1 VAVAVLVGA
10 LLVSPERLRWAVL
23 LIGAPAAGIVA
34 EATQVAGWHRL
45 SDVVGSA
52 FLAVTIGSVGVA
64 ILAAAGRV
72 APSRVGRVHPRLY
85 RVLVVGAGA
94 VIAIGGLVLLVL
106 LVFPHLG
113 SPEGGRRAFL
123 QTAFPL
129 FAIGLTVA
137 IATVFARLI
146 EPYSLG
152 RRPPPPVPPSEI
164 EMASEDDEPAGA

>member
-1 VAVAVLVGA
+1 
-10 LLVSPERLRWAVL
+10 
-23 LIGAPAAGIVA
+23 
-34 EATQVAGWHRL
+34 
-45 SDVVGSA
+45 
-52 FLAVTIGSVGVA
+52 
-64 ILAAAGRV
+64 
-72 APSRVGRVHPRLY
+72 VHPRLY

-152 RRPPPPVPPSEI
+152 RRPPPPTPPADTELT
-164 EMASEDDEPAGA
+164 SEDDEPAGA